1 MILVFGYENKKK
13 YPICVSRKCC
23 KEIYIDLLLIVKGG
37 KEYYV
42 LINNFNRSIYVHSL
56 HPGRKHFSRYFL
68 HDFITEE
75 ILERHVKYCFK
86 INAKQTI
93 KMSRKVEY
101 IIFKNFERKI
111 ILPFIIY
118 VMQHPNESFLININN
133 MLLVFMVT
141 N

>member
-75 ILERHVKYCFK
+75 ILERHLNIALKLMLNKPLKCLGK
-86 INAKQTI
+86 LN
-93 KMSRKVEY
+93 
-101 IIFKNFERKI
+101 
-111 ILPFIIY
+111 ILY
-118 VMQHPNESFLININN
+118 SKTLKEK
-133 MLLVFMVT
+133 
-141 N
+141 